1 MIANLKDPNDPNA
14 DEDGAKEPAKKCMF
28 VKDSINNKLL
38 IVKCYEGDGALHQGS
53 EPTERFSIL

>member
-28 VKDSINNKLL
+28 VKDSIYFQNLMQNYLNA
-38 IVKCYEGDGALHQGS
+38 I
-53 EPTERFSIL
+53 